1 MKITSFFFSLLLT
14 QFAVAQTEDSII
26 THNAVL
32 HYYQYGKGV
41 PLVILSGGPGIASH
55 QEDDLAM
62 ELSKKYKTILF
73 DQRGTG
79 KSWTKPLDTTTINI
93 NVFVE
98 DIELLRKHL
107 HLQKLNLTGHSW
119 GAILAT
125 AYTAKYPQ
133 HVNSVILIGPGEP
146 DKELNDIVNDNI
158 DIRFQLSDTTKWH
171 YWNDPVN
178 IAKDSAKASYE
189 IRKLNWSV
197 LIYDRSKID
206 AIMQQASHGAFNKTV
221 NLLMWKDMHR
231 LTSKQFSSI
240 RQLFKGKSMIL
251 FGWQDPIALTCLS
264 AYEKIFPKAL
274 VKGISKCGHMPS
286 VEQPELFY
294 TALFDFFKTA
304 IH

>member
-1 MKITSFFFSLLLT
+1 MKITVFIFSLLLCK
-14 QFAVAQTEDSII
+14 FMAAQTEDSIK
-26 THNAVL
+26 TPNAVL

-41 PLVILSGGPGIASH
+41 PVIILSGGPGIASH
-55 QEDDLAM
+55 QEDDLAL
-62 ELSKKYKTILF
+62 ELSKQYKAILF

-79 KSWTKPLDTTTINI
+79 KSWTKTLDTTTINI

-133 HVNSVILIGPGEP
+133 HVNSVMLIGPGEP
-146 DKELNDIVNDNI
+146 DKELNDIVNENI
-158 DIRFQLSDTTKWH
+158 DMRFQLSDTTAWY

-178 IAKDSAKASYE
+178 IAKDSARASYE
-189 IRKLNWSV
+189 IRKLNW
-197 LIYDRSKID
+197 LALTYDRNKID
-206 AIMQQASHGAFNKTV
+206 AVMEQASHGSFNKTV
-221 NLLMWKDMHR
+221 NQLMWKDMRR

-240 RQLFKGKSMIL
+240 RQLFKGKSMII

-264 AYEKIFPKAL
+264 AYEKIFPQAL
-274 VKGISKCGHMPS
+274 VKGINKCGHMPG
-286 VEQPELFY
+286 VEQPEQFY
-294 TALFDFFKTA
+294 KAVFDFFKTA
-304 IH
+304 IQ